1 MRWLTW
7 ISGIAWLFGLIS
19 ALPAAGQTDQLAKS
33 SLEARYE
40 SGASYYQLT
49 EDAFRI
55 AGLKSSDRDVIAV
68 RVCSSEPLLLAM
80 AKGLPTPFTI
90 ADAFVNRYAYVP
102 EKVYFI
108 RSEDCLSSKS
118 SSTPAVEVWAVPKGA
133 ALPPRIET
141 LKFNQIR
148 VVSLGKIP
156 ANRGAR
162 DYIAA
167 VRKLVDGLKETPESI
182 GVVVGYYLERPSRM
196 LRRRLKEAS
205 ALLQHS
211 SVPPNR
217 YMVRQQ
223 AWYDEVSV
231 NPPDTEP
238 QYPDVFLVEMTGAGN
253 AKCISQLPQNP
264 KPKRQHNLW

>member
-1 MRWLTW
+1 MWWLTW
-7 ISGIAWLFGLIS
+7 RAGIAWLFGLVY
-19 ALPAAGQTDQLAKS
+19 ALSAAGQTDQLAKP

-40 SGASYYQLT
+40 SAASYYQLT

-68 RVCSSEPLLLAM
+68 RVCSNEPLLLAM

-102 EKVYFI
+102 EKVFFI
-108 RSEDCLSSKS
+108 RSEDCLSSKP
-118 SSTPAVEVWAVPKGA
+118 SSTLAVEVWAVPKGA

-141 LKFNQIR
+141 LTFNQIR

-156 ANRGAR
+156 ANRGVR
-162 DYIAA
+162 DYGTA
-167 VRKLVDGLKETPESI
+167 VRKLVDSLKETPESI

-211 SVPPNR
+211 GLPPNR
-217 YMVRQQ
+217 YIVRPQG
-223 AWYDEVSV
+223 WYDEVSV

-253 AKCISQLPQNP
+253 AK
-264 KPKRQHNLW
+264 